1 MKKLTLALILMV
13 FCFAAGSEATIIKV
27 FGDLN
32 GDNEFPQNASPG
44 TGEVVVTYDSDT
56 HMLDILATFS
66 GLLGTTTA
74 AHIHCCTAVPG
85 DITLTASVATQVPSF
100 IGFPLGVTSGSFS
113 NSYDLSL
120 DSSWNPSF
128 ITSSGG
134 TAALAE
140 ARLVQGLVA
149 GTSYFNIHT
158 SAFGGGEIR
167 DFLRVPEP
175 GSLSLLGIGL
185 AAIAGV
191 LRKRR

>member
-1 MKKLTLALILMV
+1 MKKLTLALIPLL
-13 FCFAAGSEATIIKV
+13 FCVAAASEATVIKV
-27 FGDLN
+27 FGDLT

-56 HMLDILATFS
+56 HMLGVSATFS

-74 AHIHCCTAVPG
+74 AHIHCCTTVPG
-85 DITLTASVATQVPSF
+85 DITLTAGVATQVPSF
-100 IGFPLGVTSGSFS
+100 VGFPLGVSSGSFS
-113 NSYDLSL
+113 NTYDLTQ
-120 DSSWNPSF
+120 DSSWNPGF

-140 ARLVQGLVA
+140 ARLATGLAA

-158 SAFGGGEIR
+158 SSFGGGEIR

-175 GSLSLLGIGL
+175 GSLSLLGISL
-185 AAIAGV
+185 AALAGI